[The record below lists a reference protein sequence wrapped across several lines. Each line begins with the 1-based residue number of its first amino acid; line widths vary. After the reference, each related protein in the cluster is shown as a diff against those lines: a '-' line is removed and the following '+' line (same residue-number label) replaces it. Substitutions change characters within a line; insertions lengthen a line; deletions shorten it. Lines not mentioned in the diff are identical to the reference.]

1 VDRQQQGIG
10 YRRRKLTNVVML
22 ALMGAANLVAIGFL
36 LAVLGYV
43 LVQGGSALNP
53 AFFTETPK
61 PVGEVGGGMANAI
74 VGTLIL
80 VGLACLLG
88 LPVGIGAGVYLSE
101 YGRGTRLA
109 TLVRFTTDVLTGIPS
124 ITIGL
129 FAYTL
134 IVLPMRGFSALAGGV
149 ALAIIMLPTVTRAT
163 EEMLRLVPDSLREG
177 GLALGVPRWKT
188 VLRIALPTAMSGI
201 VTGALL
207 AVARAAGETAPLLFT
222 AFGNRFWSWDL
233 VQPIAALPLQIFTY
247 AIAPYDDWHRQAWAG
262 ALVLVGLVLVLS
274 ATARFIG
281 ARSGLNR

>member
-1 VDRQQQGIG
+1 MTRLEQGSG
-10 YRRRKLTNVVML
+10 YRRRKLANAVML
-22 ALMGAANLVAIGFL
+22 ALMGLANLVVIGFL

-43 LVQGGSALNP
+43 LVQGGSALNL

-74 VGTLIL
+74 VGTLVL

-88 LPVGIGAGVYLSE
+88 LPVGIGAGVYLAE
-101 YGRGTRLA
+101 YGRGSRLA

-129 FAYTL
+129 FA
-134 IVLPMRGFSALAGGV
+134 
-149 ALAIIMLPTVTRAT
+149 
-163 EEMLRLVPDSLREG
+163 
-177 GLALGVPRWKT
+177 
-188 VLRIALPTAMSGI
+188 
-201 VTGALL
+201 
-207 AVARAAGETAPLLFT
+207 
-222 AFGNRFWSWDL
+222 
-233 VQPIAALPLQIFTY
+233 Y

-281 ARSGLNR
+281 ARSGPNR